1 MLGIMPGAGDAVTNE
16 RNSFKGGITGVRQ
29 EERIEEMGTCATFRR
44 WEGRVVW

>member
-16 RNSFKGGITGVRQ
+16 RNSFKGQ

-44 WEGRVVW
+44 WEGRVV